1 MPEMQCAKHPE
12 VETALSCGRCATPI
26 CPACAVSGAVG
37 MLCPSCG
44 SSRSSHLYQV
54 QPGRFALAAVLGLV
68 AGTVVGL
75 GLQQISGSFILFL
88 FFVASAVGG
97 GVGELI
103 LRITGRKRGPKVE
116 FLAGLS
122 IVGGALLSFLIRHG
136 AHLSLAFFMARGYSF
151 LWFLVATALMAAAAI
166 GKIKYF

>member
-1 MPEMQCAKHPE
+1 
-12 VETALSCGRCATPI
+12 
-26 CPACAVSGAVG
+26 

-44 SSRSSHLYQV
+44 SNRSSHLYQV
-54 QPGRFALAAVLGLV
+54 KPVRFVLAAILGLA
-68 AGTVVGL
+68 AGTIVGL
-75 GLQQISGSFILFL
+75 GLQLVSGTFILFL
-88 FFVASAVGG
+88 LFVASAVGG

-122 IVGGALLSFLIRHG
+122 VVGGALLSLFIRYG
-136 AHLSLAFFMARGYSF
+136 AHLSIGLLTAQGYFFI
-151 LWFLVATALMAAAAI
+151 WFVIATVLMAAAAI

>member
-1 MPEMQCAKHPE
+1 MQCAKHPK
-12 VETALSCGRCATPI
+12 VETALSCSRCGTPI

-44 SSRSSHLYQV
+44 SNRASHLYQV
-54 QPGRFALAAVLGLV
+54 QPGRFVLAAVVGLA
-68 AGTVVGL
+68 AGTIVGL
-75 GLQQISGSFILFL
+75 GLQMVSGTFVLFL
-88 FFVASAVGG
+88 LFAASAIGG

-103 LRITGRKRGPKVE
+103 LRITGRKRGPKIE

-122 IVGGALLSFLIRHG
+122 VVGGALLSLFIQYG
-136 AHLSLAFFMARGYSF
+136 TQLSFGLLAARGYY
-151 LWFLVATALMAAAAI
+151 LIWFAIATVLMAAAAV